1 MKKLIAAAG
10 IAAGGVTLVLSMQ
23 GTAQAAAPRVEA
35 PTTVSQD
42 TDTRPQALSGLL
54 GRAVVQVRAAC
65 PSVANA
71 AGQVASNLTSSVMPE
86 SNIEGV
92 SALDTVFDK

>member
-10 IAAGGVTLVLSMQ
+10 IAAGGVTLVLTMQ
-23 GTAQAAAPRVEA
+23 GSAQAAAPQVEA
-35 PTTVSQD
+35 PTVASQE
-42 TDTRPQALSGLL
+42 TEARPQALSSLL
-54 GRAVVQVRAAC
+54 GKAAVHVKAAC

-71 AGQVASNLTSSVMPE
+71 AGEVASNLTSSVAPE
-86 SNIEGV
+86 SNLEGV